1 MAFQAKL
8 LMLSE
13 IITFAYPFKQVHFSN
28 FGGFS
33 MVKNG
38 LVLEKILYFSTFEGG
53 GLSRH
58 ISGKFHLF
66 NRSLTNGDG
75 N

>member
-28 FGGFS
+28 FRGFS

-38 LVLEKILYFSTFEGG
+38 LVIEQILNFSLLKGG
-53 GLSRH
+53 VVQAH
-58 ISGKFHLF
+58 I
-66 NRSLTNGDG
+66 N
-75 N
+75 